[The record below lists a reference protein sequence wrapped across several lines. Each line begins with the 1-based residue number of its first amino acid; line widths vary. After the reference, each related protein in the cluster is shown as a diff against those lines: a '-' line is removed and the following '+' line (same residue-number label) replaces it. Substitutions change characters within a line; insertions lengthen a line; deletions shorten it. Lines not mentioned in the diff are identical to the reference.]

1 MLAKENRV
9 PDVRLS
15 RSLQIPAD
23 LASQA
28 LGELLRAIAKQEG
41 PWRGFALR
49 VSFGDL
55 HLPDVGYV
63 AVPIHLTVEKN
74 AKEPRVYDI
83 TFNAAKLPAAFPG
96 FAGALSVEPGEIGQ
110 SELRLSGSY
119 ELPLQFFG
127 RLLDA
132 ALMPNVAA
140 LSLENFI
147 DEIAAACQARVDQR
161 EAEFVR
167 YRFLQ

>member
-1 MLAKENRV
+1 V
-9 PDVRLS
+9 PEVRLN
-15 RSLQIPAD
+15 RSLRIPAE

-41 PWRGFALR
+41 PWRGFALH

-63 AVPIHLTVEKN
+63 AVPIHLTVEKD
-74 AKEPRVYDI
+74 AKELRAYDI
-83 TFNAAKLPAAFPG
+83 AFNAANLPAAFPG
-96 FAGALSVEPGEIGQ
+96 FTGTISVQPGEIGQ
-110 SELRLSGSY
+110 SELHLAGGY

-127 RLLDA
+127 KLLDG

-161 EAEFVR
+161 EADFVR

>member
-1 MLAKENRV
+1 MPE
-9 PDVRLS
+9 VRLT
-15 RSLQIPAD
+15 RSLRIPAD

-28 LGELLRAIAKQEG
+28 LGDLLRAIAKQEG

-63 AVPIHLTVEKN
+63 AVPIHLTVEKD
-74 AKEPRVYDI
+74 AKEPRAYDI
-83 TFNAAKLPAAFPG
+83 AFNAANLPAAFPG
-96 FAGALSVEPGEIGQ
+96 FTGTMNVQPGEIGQ
-110 SELRLSGSY
+110 SELHLSGGY

-127 RLLDA
+127 KLLDG

-161 EAEFVR
+161 EADFVR

>member
-1 MLAKENRV
+1 MPAG
-9 PDVRLS
+9 RLS
-15 RSLQIPAD
+15 RGWRSPAD
-23 LASQA
+23 FASPA
-28 LGELLRAIAKQEG
+28 RGELLQAIAKQEG

-49 VSFGDL
+49 VRFGDL

-63 AVPIHLTVEKN
+63 AVPIHLTAEKS
-74 AKEPRVYDI
+74 AKEPRSYDVA
-83 TFNAAKLPAAFPG
+83 FNAANLPAAFPG
-96 FAGALSVEPGEIGQ
+96 FSGRMSIEPGEIGQ

-127 RLLDA
+127 KLLDA

-147 DEIAAACQARVDQR
+147 DEIAAACQARVDQC
-161 EAEFVR
+161 EADFVR

>member
-1 MLAKENRV
+1 M

-28 LGELLRAIAKQEG
+28 LGELLQAIAKQEG

-63 AVPIHLTVEKN
+63 AVPINLTVEKN
-74 AKEPRVYDI
+74 AKEPRSYDI
-83 TFNAAKLPAAFPG
+83 AFNAAKLPAAFPG
-96 FAGALSVEPGEIGQ
+96 FTGTIGVAPGEIGQ
-110 SELRLSGSY
+110 SELRLSGGY
-119 ELPLQFFG
+119 ELPMQFFG
-127 RLLDA
+127 KLLDG

-147 DEIAAACQARVDQR
+147 DEVAEACQARVDQR